1 MTYIEAK
8 TQQKIAYLQRLLKL
22 RVNLMRYATDVD
34 VSVNDSMVAVR
45 WNMTKQGEETLP
57 DVITHETIE
66 FPVAHLGKRIEHY
79 KRKFRA
85 EFAKRNEN
93 IRNNV

>member
-8 TQQKIAYLQRLLKL
+8 VKQKIAYLQRLLKL

-34 VSVNDSMVAVR
+34 VSLNDGIVAVR
-45 WNMTKQGEETLP
+45 WNMTKPGEEKLP

-66 FPVAHLGKRIEHY
+66 FPVAHLGRRIEHY
-79 KRKFRA
+79 KRKFRT
-85 EFAKRNEN
+85 EYLNRHKQ
-93 IRNNV
+93 

>member
-1 MTYIEAK
+1 MTYVEAK
-8 TQQKIAYLQRLLKL
+8 VKQKIAYLQRLLKL
-22 RVNLMRYATDVD
+22 RVSLMRFATDVD
-34 VSVNDSMVAVR
+34 VSLSDGIVAVR
-45 WNMTKQGEETLP
+45 WNMTKPGEEKLP

-66 FPVAHLGKRIEHY
+66 FPVAHLGRRIEHY

-85 EFAKRNEN
+85 EFKNRHEN

>member
-8 TQQKIAYLQRLLKL
+8 VKQKIAYLQRLLKL
-22 RVNLMRYATDVD
+22 RVNLMRFATDVD
-34 VSVNDSMVAVR
+34 VSLNDGMVAVR
-45 WNMTKQGEETLP
+45 WNMTKPGEEKLP

-66 FPVAHLGKRIEHY
+66 FPVAHLGRRIEHY

-85 EFAKRNEN
+85 EFKNRNVK
-93 IRNNV
+93 NNV